1 MSDKYEMNG
10 QIKTIGE
17 TKTFGNDFQVR
28 EFVIETAEEKY
39 PQMVKFQ
46 VIKDGCEK
54 LSDDFNEGEHV
65 TVAFNIRG
73 KELDDGRVFNNL
85 QAWRITHQEGKQ
97 TVSEAVSAGDQAVVD
112 QVKASVGGDDS
123 SDSLPF

>member
-17 TKTFGNDFQVR
+17 TKTFGSDFQVR
-28 EFVIETAEEKY
+28 EFVIETADEKY
-39 PQMVKFQ
+39 PQKVKFQ
-46 VIKDGCEK
+46 VIKEGCEK
-54 LSDDFNEGEHV
+54 LGDDFNEGDNV

-85 QAWRITHQEGKQ
+85 QAWRIVAQEGKQ
-97 TVSEAVSAGDQAVVD
+97 TVTQAKSEAEQAIVD
-112 QVKASVGGDDS
+112 KVQESVGGDDN
-123 SDSLPF
+123 LPF